1 MASPERLAEELD
13 SAGALCAGWDRVF
26 RAVPRAQFIP
36 DRVWVDEGAGYQPL
50 DRAVEPGRWREAV
63 YSDRVIVTQW
73 DDGAVVWPDV
83 GHRPSCSASMP
94 SAVLGM
100 LTALDVQPGHRVLE
114 IGTGTGYTAALLAEY
129 LGDERVSTIE
139 VDPVLAGQ
147 AQTRLAEAG
156 HQPIVTCD
164 DGAAGHPP
172 TAPFDRVLVTATV
185 RLGELP
191 YPWVAQ
197 SVPGGRIVVPIRT
210 EITSGP
216 VVAFTVHADG
226 TAIGR
231 PVPLY
236 VGFMELR
243 AQRSPLGDLAGL
255 RWDDPDADTS
265 ATELAPWT
273 MFNNLDPRWAI
284 GMRLRSCRWWH
295 WPPTQHRPH
304 VLWLA
309 DTHSRS
315 WATAAY
321 GSDLGPYPVRQH
333 GPRRL
338 WDEAEAAY
346 HWWTQ
351 NGIPPVEAWEFLITP
366 GHQLSTAVGGHGTG
380 QAEAGIPSKPS

>member
-1 MASPERLAEELD
+1 MANPDRLTEELR
-13 SAGALCAGWDRVF
+13 SAGALPASWGRVF
-26 RAVPRAQFIP
+26 RVVPRARFIP
-36 DRVWVDEGAGYQPL
+36 DRVWVDEGTGYQPL
-50 DRAVEPGRWREAV
+50 DRVAEPYRWHEAV

-73 DDGAVVWPDV
+73 DDGAVVWPRV
-83 GHRPSCSASMP
+83 GHRPTCSASMP

-100 LTALDVQPGHRVLE
+100 LHVLDVQHGHRVLE
-114 IGTGTGYTAALLAEY
+114 IGTGTGYTAALLAEH
-129 LGDERVSTIE
+129 LGDDQVSTIE

-147 AQTRLAEAG
+147 AQARLTEAG
-156 HQPIVTCD
+156 YQPTVIRS

-191 YPWVAQ
+191 YPWVEQ
-197 SVPGGRIVVPIRT
+197 TTPGGRIVVPMRT

-226 TAIGR
+226 TATGH

-243 AQRSPLGDLAGL
+243 AQRSPLGDLHGL
-255 RWDDPDADTS
+255 RWDDPDADTTS
-265 ATELAPWT
+265 TTELAPWT
-273 MFNNLDPRWAI
+273 MFNNLDPRWVI
-284 GMRLRSCRWWH
+284 GTRLRGCRWWH
-295 WPPTQHRPH
+295 WPPTRHRPH

-321 GSDLGPYPVRQH
+321 GPHPGPYPVRQH

-338 WDEAEAAY
+338 WDEAETAY

-351 NGIPPVEAWEFLITP
+351 NGKPSIEAWKFLITP
-366 GHQLSTAVGGHGTG
+366 DQQHHQLTL
-380 QAEAGIPSKPS
+380 